1 MCIIFSE
8 IIKYIISLLEKKTEQ
23 TIKNDKDNNIKLNEN
38 DKDNNIKLNKNIDMQ
53 IINDTNTDDDY

>member
-38 DKDNNIKLNKNIDMQ
+38 DKDNNIKLNKNIDM
-53 IINDTNTDDDY
+53 